1 MKLKFNLTF
10 VSMKALLII
19 TAIAILASC
28 GSSKEQENITLI
40 DNQSSI
46 LLDYL
51 EENGNLVNSS
61 SVPALIDA
69 AEVYQ
74 NLKDK
79 NFLIID
85 LRREDIYKEGHIEN
99 SVNVRPENI
108 LHYFER
114 IIEPNSFEKIVLI
127 CPNSFL
133 AGHVNYA
140 LMVLGYNNVYTMRYG
155 LSSWNEEAA
164 KHYWLDAISSHLEGK
179 LDKTTYPK
187 TEKGELPIIET
198 HEKITFNILRTRV
211 SEVLNVSL
219 KNVVVSHKEL
229 LENPDKYFI
238 ICYWPN
244 ALYEKGHLPGA
255 IQYTP
260 KQSLTREKELLTLP
274 TDKPIAIYCYTAS
287 HSAFVVSFLR
297 ILGYDAYNIEYG
309 ANSFINSTM
318 INTQTFNRGFKEE
331 HINNFPLV
339 TGDENGNGE
348 EVKTETIIIQGGC

>member
-1 MKLKFNLTF
+1 MKLNFNLQ
-10 VSMKALLII
+10 SGAMKSVIIIAAFTVLL
-19 TAIAILASC
+19 SC
-28 GSSKEQENITLI
+28 GSSNKKESIELI
-40 DNQSSI
+40 NQSSR

-69 AEVYQ
+69 TEVFQ
-74 NLKDK
+74 NLKGK

-108 LHYFER
+108 LNYFEKV
-114 IIEPNSFEKIVLI
+114 IEPSSFEKIVLV

-133 AGHVNYA
+133 SGHVNFA

-164 KHYWLDAISSHLEGK
+164 KHYWLESISSHLEDK
-179 LDKTTYPK
+179 LDKTTYSKP
-187 TEKGELPIIET
+187 EKGELPIIET
-198 HEKITFNILRTRV
+198 EEKITFNILRTRV

-219 KNVVVSHKEL
+219 KDVVVSHKEL
-229 LENPDKYFI
+229 LEDPDKYFI
-238 ICYWPN
+238 ICYWPD

-260 KQSLTREKELLTLP
+260 KQSLTKEKDLLTLP
-274 TDKPIAIYCYTAS
+274 TNKPIAVYCYTAS
-287 HSAFVVSFLR
+287 HSAFVASYLR
-297 ILGYDAYNIEYG
+297 ILGYDAYNVEYG
-309 ANSFINSTM
+309 ANAFINNTM
-318 INTQTFNRGFKEE
+318 VNTQTFNRGFKED

-339 TGDENGNGE
+339 SGDENGNGE